1 MPGCDIALPEQLW
14 IDIDG
19 SGQTPQETVEIPV
32 FDDPKSLPMGGL
44 WTSTFSEGSSEYVRR
59 ILLVLDGFIPL
70 EARAAWLLTPEVA
83 NVLEVVDRSGE
94 DKLAAIA
101 PDPPCWPRVAEHVDA
116 VHMTAEGALAFPCTP
131 APGDL
136 PQAGL
141 VSAFAKR
148 IAGRGPLDFWEAERT
163 IWFRWRFSKARRIGD
178 IAFPLL

>member
-1 MPGCDIALPEQLW
+1 VPGRGIALPEQLW
-14 IDIDG
+14 IDVNG

-32 FDDPKSLPMGGL
+32 LDDPNKLPMGGL
-44 WTSTFSEGSSEYVRR
+44 WTSTYSEGSSEYVRR

-83 NVLEVVDRSGE
+83 NVLEVVDRSSE
-94 DKLAAIA
+94 DEFAGLAPEA
-101 PDPPCWPRVAEHVDA
+101 PYWPRVAEHLDA
-116 VHMTAEGALAFPCTP
+116 VHMTAAGALAFPCTP

-141 VSAFAKR
+141 ITAFAKR

-163 IWFRWRFSKARRIGD
+163 IWFRWRFSQARHIGD
-178 IAFPLL
+178 IQFPML